1 MLTCSVLGMAL
12 CLVTLRVL
20 WRWPR
25 AGAGAAGAKG
35 QCQGPSV
42 VSGARHE
49 ASVWGKPTWCHPE
62 RVSALQHTAMAQPP
76 VSG

>member
-42 VSGARHE
+42 VSGAF
-49 ASVWGKPTWCHPE
+49 P
-62 RVSALQHTAMAQPP
+62 SA
-76 VSG
+76 